1 MKNSIIF
8 IPFIICG
15 ISMIFMR
22 LARIF
27 KKESLAR
34 LFSKLYTIGF
44 LLFFMGFIVVAAY
57 VCIRDK
63 NFGMLLYLI
72 PFLIAGIFIIKN
84 RLFKSNKNK
93 ESKIAFGF
101 VVMALLVVIAILAGI
116 AVLIIGIKNAEFALI
131 FFGAFFILVA
141 FAFVLGAL
149 TMKGCFDNCKIDVL
163 GLYAGVVISLIGVGM
178 TAIILMNNQGIPIW
192 IVIPLLMTFVGG
204 VQIKK
209 CIKAE
214 RKEEG

>member
-1 MKNSIIF
+1 MKNNIIL

-15 ISMIFMR
+15 ISMILMR

-44 LLFFMGFIVVAAY
+44 LLFFMGFIAVAAY

-63 NFGMLLYLI
+63 NFNMLIYLI
-72 PFLIAGIFIIKN
+72 PFLIAGIFVIKN
-84 RLFKSNKNK
+84 KLFKSNKTR

-101 VVMALLVVIAILAGI
+101 VVIALLVVIAILAGI
-116 AVLIIGIKNAEFALI
+116 AILIMGIKNAEFALI
-131 FFGAFFILVA
+131 FFGAFFVLVA

-149 TMKGCFDNCKIDVL
+149 TLKGSFDNCKIDVL
-163 GLYAGVVISLIGVGM
+163 GLYAGIVISLIGVGM
-178 TAIILMNNQGIPIW
+178 TVIILMNNQGVPIW
-192 IVIPLLMTFVGG
+192 IAIPFLMTFVGG
-204 VQIKK
+204 VQVKK
-209 CIKAE
+209 CMQAR

>member
-1 MKNSIIF
+1 MKNSIIL

-63 NFGMLLYLI
+63 NFNMLIFLI
-72 PFLIAGIFIIKN
+72 PFLIAGIFIIKSK
-84 RLFKSNKNK
+84 LFKSKRSK

-116 AVLIIGIKNAEFALI
+116 VILILGIKNAEFALI

-141 FAFVLGAL
+141 FVFVLGTL
-149 TMKGCFDNCKIDVL
+149 TIKGCFDNCKIDVL
-163 GLYAGVVISLIGVGM
+163 GLYAGIVMSLIGVGM
-178 TAIILMNNQGIPIW
+178 TVIILINNQGVPLW

-204 VQIKK
+204 VQVKK
-209 CIKAE
+209 CIQAG
-214 RKEEG
+214 RKEEE